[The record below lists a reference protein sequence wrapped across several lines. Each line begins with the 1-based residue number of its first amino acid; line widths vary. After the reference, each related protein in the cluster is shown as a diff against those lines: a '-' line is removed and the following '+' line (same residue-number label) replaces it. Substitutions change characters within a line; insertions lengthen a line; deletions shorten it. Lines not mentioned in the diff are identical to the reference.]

1 MDQFDST
8 DAYSPFDPFGTVE
21 PQSPLLALQTWR
33 EEPNA
38 ANFKKVILAVID
50 DGALDA
56 DALKLQFPNHAD
68 LFSAARLRAGKGH
81 MPNDRAQIAIMAY
94 ITCHLLNN
102 DRGMRRE
109 LGMPFTTSAT
119 QLTDNTPSSPLDEYD
134 QAGVE
139 RGVRDW
145 RRTARV
151 HPLRRLG

>member
-1 MDQFDST
+1 MTSFDPF
-8 DAYSPFDPFGTVE
+8 DGPFDPCGTFE
-21 PQSPLLALQTWR
+21 PMSPVLALQAWR

-38 ANFKKVILAVID
+38 ANFKRVILAVID

-56 DALKLQFPNHAD
+56 DTLKVQFPNHAD

-81 MPNDRAQIAIMAY
+81 MPNDRAQVAIMAFV
-94 ITCHLLNN
+94 TCHLLNN
-102 DRGMRRE
+102 DRGARRE

-119 QLTDNTPSSPLDEYD
+119 MLTDSTPSSLPGEYD
-134 QAGVE
+134 QAEVE